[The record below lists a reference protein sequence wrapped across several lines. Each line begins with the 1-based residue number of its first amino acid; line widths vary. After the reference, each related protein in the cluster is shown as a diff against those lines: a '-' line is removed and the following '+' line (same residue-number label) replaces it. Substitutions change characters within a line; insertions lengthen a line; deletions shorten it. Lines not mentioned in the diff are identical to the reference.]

1 MLPSGRLILRLGLGS
16 FRQLTTSSILCKDY
30 YKVLGV
36 PRNASGKDIKK
47 AYYELAKKYHPDT
60 NKGEPTA
67 AKKFQEASEAYEVLS
82 DDSKRAE
89 FDSFGSGSSSAG
101 QGTGGGGFNPR
112 GYDNFRQKAG
122 GQNPFGKTGRRGQTE
137 WNYQSNVDPEELFRT
152 IFGEFTRRQG
162 GPRAGFQNPFDELFN
177 NFQFRGGQETEA
189 SISFNQAA
197 KGVTKEVEVVR
208 MSRNQGME
216 RVRIQVPI
224 PAGVADGQTLRLSL
238 GQGQELFVTVRVEES
253 DYFRREGQ
261 DVHTTAAISL
271 SQALLGGVIRVTGL
285 YEDLNLRI
293 PAGTSSHTEMT
304 LSGRGIKY
312 MDSSN
317 QYGDHIVHITIKM
330 PTRLTEEQRA
340 LIREFARTERD
351 TPGTV
356 NGLDEDSGWRS
367 WRGGGGGGKG
377 GSGATENSTSSK
389 TESSSHSDTSQGDDA
404 KGTLAKITDA
414 INQNET
420 VSKVKRWIGL

>member
-1 MLPSGRLILRLGLGS
+1 MLPSGRPILRLGLGS
-16 FRQLTTSSILCKDY
+16 LRQFTTSSILCKDY

-216 RVRIQVPI
+216 RVRIQVLVDKFAAEYTASGRRFHVEP
-224 PAGVADGQTLRLSL
+224 PCPRFQSQQELRMVRPCACLLVRVRSSLSL
-238 GQGQELFVTVRVEES
+238 CELRKVITSGSNVFLVAYRIFSEILM
-253 DYFRREGQ
+253 
-261 DVHTTAAISL
+261 HL
-271 SQALLGGVIRVTGL
+271 S
-285 YEDLNLRI
+285 
-293 PAGTSSHTEMT
+293 P
-304 LSGRGIKY
+304 
-312 MDSSN
+312 
-317 QYGDHIVHITIKM
+317 
-330 PTRLTEEQRA
+330 
-340 LIREFARTERD
+340 
-351 TPGTV
+351 
-356 NGLDEDSGWRS
+356 
-367 WRGGGGGGKG
+367 
-377 GSGATENSTSSK
+377 
-389 TESSSHSDTSQGDDA
+389 
-404 KGTLAKITDA
+404 
-414 INQNET
+414 
-420 VSKVKRWIGL
+420 